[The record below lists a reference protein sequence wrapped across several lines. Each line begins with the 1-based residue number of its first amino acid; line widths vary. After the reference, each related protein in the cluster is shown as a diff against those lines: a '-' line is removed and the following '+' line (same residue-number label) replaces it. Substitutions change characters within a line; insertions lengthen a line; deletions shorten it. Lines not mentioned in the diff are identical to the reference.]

1 MSNARLSQI
10 KLMDVRHFG
19 AAANGVTNDAAAI
32 QAAINA
38 VNAAGGG
45 IVKFPAGVMKI
56 GAALTLYSGVIL
68 EGEGSQA
75 TTVSYTGAAQAL
87 VQATPGTRIYGVG
100 LRGIKFSD
108 AGTGTIGLDLNSVST
123 GVFEDLI
130 VDGFT
135 TAVSLTGT
143 NGYCVYNRFT
153 NVTAA
158 NSTTGFVIGGTGS
171 NSNTFMACRANVCT
185 TGWNITDSNQ
195 NQLIGCQLEGGTTGV
210 SITSTTPSLADRNTI
225 AFCRF
230 ESNTTNINITSSNVR
245 ETALIANHAV
255 SGSSTDSGQRTLALE
270 PFGTSGLNWAVQSA
284 ALSSLN
290 GHFRFVRS
298 SNAHIGGNT
307 GDATPTPALVIA
319 DTVTGTGNPITL
331 QLETGR
337 ASGSFVKGVRAGT
350 TYFEAYAS
358 GSLGIADGITAPAT
372 VAGMAQ
378 LYVDTADG
386 DLKVKFGDGT
396 VKTIVVDT

>member
-1 MSNARLSQI
+1 MTTRVSTNMI
-10 KLMDVRHFG
+10 GVG
-19 AAANGVTNDAAAI
+19 AGESI

-38 VNAAGGG
+38 LPANGGL
-45 IVKFPAGVMKI
+45 VKLGPGTHTI
-56 GAALTLYSGVIL
+56 STALVIRSGVIL

-75 TTVSYTGAAQAL
+75 TTVSYTGSAEAL
-87 VQATPGTRIYGVG
+87 VQSTPGTRIYGVG
-100 LRGIKFSD
+100 VRGIKFSD
-108 AGTGTIGLDLNSVST
+108 AGTGTIGLDLDSVST

-130 VDGFT
+130 IDGFT
-135 TAVSLTGT
+135 TAVELQGS
-143 NGYCVYNRFT
+143 NGFCVYNRFT

-158 NSTTGFVIGGTGS
+158 NATTGYLIGAAGS

-195 NQLIGCQLEGGTTGV
+195 NQLIGCQLEAGTTGV
-210 SITSTTPSLADRNTI
+210 SITSTSASLADRNTI

-230 ESNTTNINITSSNVR
+230 ESNTTNVNITSSNVR
-245 ETALIANHAV
+245 ETALIGNHAV
-255 SGSSTDSGQRTLALE
+255 SGSSTDNGQRTMALE
-270 PFGTSGLNWAVQSA
+270 PFGTSGLNWLVQSA
-284 ALSSLN
+284 ALSSTS

-307 GDATPTPALVIA
+307 GDATPTPAMVIA
-319 DTVTGTGNPITL
+319 DTNTATGTPITL
-331 QLETGR
+331 QVETGR
-337 ASGSFVKGVRAGT
+337 ATGSFIKGVRAGAT
-350 TYFEAYAS
+350 FFEAYAN
-358 GSLGIADGITAPAT
+358 GALGIADGITAPAT

-386 DLKVKFGDGT
+386 DLKIKFGDGT

>member
-1 MSNARLSQI
+1 MI
-10 KLMDVRHFG
+10 GVG
-19 AAANGVTNDAAAI
+19 AGESI
-32 QAAINA
+32 QAAIDALPAN
-38 VNAAGGG
+38 GGL
-45 IVKFPAGVMKI
+45 VKLGPGMHTI
-56 GAALTLYSGVIL
+56 STALVIRSGVIL

-75 TTVSYTGAAQAL
+75 TAIVYTGAAQAL

-100 LRGIKFSD
+100 LRGINFTD
-108 AGTGTIGLDLNSVST
+108 AGTGTIGLDLDSVST

-130 VDGFT
+130 ISGFT
-135 TAVSLTGT
+135 TAVELQGA

-158 NSTTGFVIGGTGS
+158 NATTGYLIGAAGS

-195 NQLIGCQLEGGTTGV
+195 NQLIGCQLEAGTTGV
-210 SITSTTPSLADRNTI
+210 SITSTSSSLADRNTI

-230 ESNTTNINITSSNVR
+230 ESNTTNVNITSSNVR

-255 SGSSTDSGQRTLALE
+255 SGSSTDSGQRTMALE
-270 PFGTSGLNWAVQSA
+270 PFGTSGLNWQVQSA
-284 ALSSLN
+284 ALSSTS

-298 SNAHIGGNT
+298 SNAHIAGNT
-307 GDATPTPALVIA
+307 GDPAPTPAMVIA

-331 QLETGR
+331 QIETGR
-337 ASGSFVKGVRAGT
+337 ASGSFVKGVRAGAT
-350 TYFEAYAS
+350 FFEAYAN
-358 GSLGIADGITAPAT
+358 GALGIADGISAPAT
-372 VAGMAQ
+372 VAGMAL

-386 DLKVKFGDGT
+386 DLKVRFGDGT
-396 VKTIVVDT
+396 VKTIVTDT